1 MISDYVDISD
11 WYTNFFLGE
20 LGGPIFLH
28 YNLATTD
35 GLGYKIGLLSGTPW
49 PDKISLFLEL

>member
-1 MISDYVDISD
+1 MSIFPIDIRI
-11 WYTNFFLGE
+11 FLGE

-35 GLGYKIGLLSGTPW
+35 GLGYKIGLLSGTP
-49 PDKISLFLEL
+49 